1 MVGHPRRL
9 FLIRHGESAGN
20 VANATALAR
29 GLEELALAGRDMDV
43 PLSELGRE
51 QARALGSWF
60 RSIGAVDV
68 VYTSPYRRAR
78 ETAAIALEHAGS
90 TVEVVCDERLRE
102 REFGVLDRLTK
113 AGIEARHPEQAAARA
128 FLGKL
133 YHRPPGG
140 ESWVDVAARVRA
152 FYADVRL
159 DHTDDTVVV
168 VAHQAVILLFRYAL
182 ERIAEDDLLAI
193 DRAEEIVNTAVTSYA
208 GDGRGRPALVN
219 FNDASHLDASLRTD
233 EPDRPVAP
241 R

>member
-1 MVGHPRRL
+1 LVGHPRRL

-20 VANATALAR
+20 VANAAALAQ
-29 GLEELALAGRDMDV
+29 GLDELTLAGRDMDV

-51 QARALGSWF
+51 QARALGPWF
-60 RSIGAVDV
+60 RSVGVIDL

-78 ETAAIALEHAGS
+78 ETAAIALEAAGS

-113 AGIEARHPEQAAARA
+113 AGIEARHPDQAAARA

-152 FYADVRL
+152 FYADLRL
-159 DHTDDTVVV
+159 DHTDGSVVV

-208 GDGRGRPALVN
+208 GDGRSRPALVS